1 MFHSIKQKRIDFY
14 SNPPLSPIPHVV
26 RDINEVGSPINKVVL
41 VNRDNKSPFAGS
53 HFDPEK
59 HSLRAMLN
67 FGIQLKPVNYDIVDN
82 DLNSLYQT
90 AKRESQLLIDSSSSR
105 ISAAPSAAVEVPIVE
120 PSKSE

>member
-1 MFHSIKQKRIDFY
+1 MFHSIKQERIKFT
-14 SNPPLSPIPHVV
+14 SNPPLTPIPHVV

-82 DLNSLYQT
+82 DLNSMYQI
-90 AKRESQLLIDSSSSR
+90 AKLESQSLIDSSSSR
-105 ISAAPSAAVEVPIVE
+105 IAAAAVAVDPVVE

>member
-1 MFHSIKQKRIDFY
+1 MFHSIKQQRIDFF
-14 SNPPLSPIPHVV
+14 SNPPLPPIPHVV

-82 DLNSLYQT
+82 DLNSMYQT
-90 AKRESQLLIDSSSSR
+90 VKRESQSLIDSSSSR
-105 ISAAPSAAVEVPIVE
+105 IAAAAAAVAADPIVE
-120 PSKSE
+120 SSKSE